1 MTKMLRGLDHLILEI
16 DAGLKTLLPPAVRPH
31 QRSNPAIT
39 ISEPVLSPTEA
50 RHVAGLMRVNHS
62 GEVCAQA
69 LYQGQGLTA
78 RDPQVRAQMQEAA
91 AEETD
96 HLAWCEARLAELNSQ
111 PSLLNPLWYSGAFL
125 IGAVAGLLGD
135 QYSLGF
141 VAETEKQV
149 SRHLQSHLQKCPVQD
164 NKTRAILEQ
173 MNEDETRHAQT
184 ALNAGGVSLPKP
196 VQTVMAWV
204 SKIMTT
210 SSYRI

>member
-1 MTKMLRGLDHLILEI
+1 MQFLDNLIVEI
-16 DAGLKTLLPPAVRPH
+16 DAGLKTLLPPPSRPH
-31 QRSNPAIT
+31 RRANPAAALA
-39 ISEPVLSPTEA
+39 EPPLSPTEA

-78 RDPQVRAQMQEAA
+78 KDPQVRAQMQEAA

-111 PSLLNPLWYSGAFL
+111 PSLLNPLWYGGSFL
-125 IGAVAGLLGD
+125 IGAVAGILGD

-149 SRHLQSHLQKCPVQD
+149 SRHLQNHLQKCPVQD

-184 ALNAGGVSLPKP
+184 ALAAGGVALPKP
-196 VQTVMAWV
+196 IQTVMRWV
-204 SKIMTT
+204 SRIMTT